1 MHCIAQIAIHLFKDN
16 RGSIFV
22 EEAVIVL
29 NNRFPFVHH
38 QYHNLVP
45 HDSFLPLLL
54 HFDSLAKH
62 EPVHL
67 WPLLAGAYKDVK
79 APHSLGNRRT
89 DAPVLG

>member
-1 MHCIAQIAIHLFKDN
+1 MNYILLVEELHPLQCFIEGVFKKLLGNSISKMMRCIAQIAIHLFKDN

-22 EEAVIVL
+22 EEAIIVL
-29 NNRFPFVHH
+29 NNRFSFVHH

-62 EPVHL
+62 
-67 WPLLAGAYKDVK
+67 
-79 APHSLGNRRT
+79 
-89 DAPVLG
+89 

>member
-1 MHCIAQIAIHLFKDN
+1 
-16 RGSIFV
+16 
-22 EEAVIVL
+22 
-29 NNRFPFVHH
+29 
-38 QYHNLVP
+38 
-45 HDSFLPLLL
+45 LLL

-67 WPLLAGAYKDVK
+67 WPFLAGAYKDVK